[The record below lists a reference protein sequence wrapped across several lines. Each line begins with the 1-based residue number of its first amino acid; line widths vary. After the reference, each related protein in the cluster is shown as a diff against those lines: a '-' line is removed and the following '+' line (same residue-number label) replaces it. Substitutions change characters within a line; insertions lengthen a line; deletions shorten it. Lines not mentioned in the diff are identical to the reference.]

1 MNQGSGISIFL
12 WKKTIVLMMEKTE
25 INKKY
30 QMTVGTLTGVANMIF
45 F

>member
-1 MNQGSGISIFL
+1 MIQGGGISIFL
-12 WKKTIVLMMEKTE
+12 WKKAIVLMMEKTG

-30 QMTVGTLTGVANMIF
+30 RMTVGTLTGVANMTF